1 MTYMVKTSSAWVWK
15 DQTKSTM
22 EATFTSRTAT
32 KSSTP
37 TSWKT
42 TLSMISV
49 TNKAQRLR
57 EVFLD
62 PPLVAFMS
70 QNFLQCPL
78 SKSWFQRLSRNSI
91 TALWKPLATKS
102 RLSLLTAKHFRI
114 QFAINRSKLSPAW
127 LLSIIL
133 LIKVKAINNQEDQ
146 HQTCTLTSYRFHQ
159 ILCPLTSI

>member
-1 MTYMVKTSSAWVWK
+1 MVKTSFAWVWK
-15 DQTKSTM
+15 VQTKSTM

-49 TNKAQRLR
+49 TSKAQRLR

-62 PPLVAFMS
+62 PPSVAFMN

-102 RLSLLTAKHFRI
+102 RQLHLTAKPSKI
-114 QFAINRSKLSPAW
+114 QFAINRLKLSPAW

-133 LIKVKAINNQEDQ
+133 LIKVKDINNQEDQ
-146 HQTCTLTSYRFHQ
+146 HQTFMLTSYRFHQ
-159 ILCPLTSI
+159 ILCQLTII

>member
-1 MTYMVKTSSAWVWK
+1 MVKTSFAWVWK
-15 DQTKSTM
+15 VQTKSTM

-32 KSSTP
+32 WSSMP
-37 TSWKT
+37 TSWKI

-78 SKSWFQRLSRNSI
+78 SKSWFQHLSRNSI

-102 RLSLLTAKHFRI
+102 RQSHLMAKLFRI
-114 QFAINRSKLSPAW
+114 PFAINRLKLSPAW

-133 LIKVKAINNQEDQ
+133 LIKVKDISNQEDQ
-146 HQTCTLTSYRFHQ
+146 HQTCMLTSYRFHH
-159 ILCPLTSI
+159 ILCQLTSI